1 MDIGTILLLLFVFM
15 WFMIFLNAIK
25 KRNNASTET
34 ETSKKEVRHY
44 TSDIVDM
51 RIKGIID

>member
-15 WFMIFLNAIK
+15 WFMIFLNALK

-44 TSDIVDM
+44 TNDIVDM